1 MDNEKQILEQFKEAV
16 LGIWLRDGENT
27 WPIEINSVVHL
38 FMDLFFA
45 ELQDDIQRLKAR
57 GLSDKEI
64 AGRFHTAG
72 RIFRLIMPCVQ
83 GMKALGIPI
92 ARQREQIL
100 YLLSLA
106 RHLKHGDLFNRDE
119 KNTVFSQEQFEQTV
133 TEAKMISTASAAGR
147 KSSAVVHKL
156 CGVLWNYAET
166 IYFRAHGFCREFHG
180 PYQFPGGDGGN
191 DQVLIRDFNNLD
203 AAELWPHCGQ
213 CGALPYKHTRIIS
226 IYENIGMTIDV
237 YNNVAIAEGAG
248 YISSLKSY
256 SVEADGKF
264 LSPEEI
270 ENFTV
275 ALSKIIIAITTEI
288 QQRDWRFLAE
298 KYAQIFWFSKKELR
312 NEAGLDWRIPA
323 AVKERIRTGSL
334 NARFQG
340 ISRDHLKRML
350 QIAF

>member
-1 MDNEKQILEQFKEAV
+1 
-16 LGIWLRDGENT
+16 
-27 WPIEINSVVHL
+27 
-38 FMDLFFA
+38 
-45 ELQDDIQRLKAR
+45 
-57 GLSDKEI
+57 
-64 AGRFHTAG
+64 
-72 RIFRLIMPCVQ
+72 MPCVQ

-133 TEAKMISTASAAGR
+133 TEAKMTPAASAAGR

-180 PYQFPGGDGGN
+180 PYRFPGSD
-191 DQVLIRDFNNLD
+191 DQVLVRDFYCLNPL
-203 AAELWPHCGQ
+203 EFWPQ
-213 CGALPYKHTRIIS
+213 CGTIPYNNTRIITV
-226 IYENIGMTIDV
+226 YENSGMTIDV
-237 YNNVAIAEGAG
+237 YNNVSIAGGAG
-248 YISSLKSY
+248 YISGLKSY
-256 SVEADGKF
+256 SVEADGKC

-298 KYAQIFWFSKKELR
+298 KYAEIFWFSKKELR

>member
-45 ELQDDIQRLKAR
+45 ELQDDIQRLKTR

-92 ARQREQIL
+92 SRQREQIL

-106 RHLKHGDLFNRDE
+106 RHLKYGDLFNMDG
-119 KNTVFSQEQFEQTV
+119 KNTVLSQEQFEKIAAETQKV
-133 TEAKMISTASAAGR
+133 SIASAAER
-147 KSSAVVHKL
+147 KNSALVHKL

-180 PYQFPGGDGGN
+180 PYRFPGSDGGN
-191 DQVLIRDFNNLD
+191 DQVLIRDFNNLH
-203 AAELWPHCGQ
+203 AEIWGQ
-213 CGALPYKHTRIIS
+213 CGAVPYNNTRIITV
-226 IYENIGMTIDV
+226 YENPGMTIDV
-237 YNNVAIAEGAG
+237 YNNVSIAEGAG

-275 ALSKIIIAITTEI
+275 ALSKIVIAITTEI
-288 QQRDWRFLAE
+288 QRRDWRFLAE
-298 KYAQIFWFSKKELR
+298 KYAEIFWFSKKELR

-323 AVKERIRTGSL
+323 AVKERIRTGAL